1 MWDVSD
7 QGNVGLKFLI
17 PAAPIQISNYL
28 FFWTD
33 FSTFVVPAVRNFNVK
48 VTLIV
53 FRLAFL
59 EIWKILSSNIQKES
73 IPDAAQ
79 SAPQLMLSFR
89 NKEKKHNTLDVNESV
104 PQTKKK
110 DFYGIMHLISLLSKE
125 LNRFPHTK
133 LMQQIEKYIVLEVYL
148 QKIRVV
154 NL

>member
-1 MWDVSD
+1 MC
-7 QGNVGLKFLI
+7 
-17 PAAPIQISNYL
+17 
-28 FFWTD
+28 
-33 FSTFVVPAVRNFNVK
+33 
-48 VTLIV
+48 
-53 FRLAFL
+53 LAFL

-110 DFYGIMHLISLLSKE
+110 DFYGIMHLISLLSNE